1 MKIPSVDS
9 FVMAR
14 EEESWKVLDL
24 ESASGD
30 SEQAPPPPQPVKKSV
45 FDRLS
50 TTQGAGRVKK
60 DRNLTENSISD
71 PEPGPKKSNLTKPGG
86 STGSK
91 PLKVST
97 SPKPAST
104 GTSVFDRLASGDR
117 LYRSSRRN
125 GGDQKNTVK
134 KPLVADPA
142 QLPQQHTEP
151 SPASTSIKD
160 LQNGENNGD
169 LAKSSDQLDEDEEE
183 MDDPIINISMIQP
196 VKSVRH
202 QDRTNNNKGTA
213 VRLLSSHKK
222 GRKGR
227 KSWVI

>member
-30 SEQAPPPPQPVKKSV
+30 SELAPTPVQPVKSKSV
-45 FDRLS
+45 FDRLA

-60 DRNLTENSISD
+60 DRNLTDSSISD
-71 PEPGPKKSNLTKPGG
+71 PEPGPKKSNLTKPVG
-86 STGSK
+86 STTK
-91 PLKVST
+91 TQPLKASS
-97 SPKPAST
+97 SPKPAG

-125 GGDQKNTVK
+125 GGDQKNNAK

-142 QLPQQHTEP
+142 QLPQQHAEP
-151 SPASTSIKD
+151 SPVSTSIKD
-160 LQNGENNGD
+160 LQNGENGGV
-169 LAKSSDQLDEDEEE
+169 AKPNDQLDEDEEE
-183 MDDPIINISMIQP
+183 IDDPIINISMIQP